1 MISNTSHALELL
13 RISTANPNSLFREGQ
28 EEAMRFLVAA
38 RGRVLDL
45 ALLKLAGNLKVI
57 CKMLFHSFQL

>member
-45 ALLKLAGNLKVI
+45 ALLKLAGNLER
-57 CKMLFHSFQL
+57 